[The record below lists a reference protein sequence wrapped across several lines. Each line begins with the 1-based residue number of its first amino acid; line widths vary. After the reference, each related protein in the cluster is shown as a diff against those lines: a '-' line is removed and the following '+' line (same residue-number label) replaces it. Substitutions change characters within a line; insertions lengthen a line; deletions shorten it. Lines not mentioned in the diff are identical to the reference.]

1 MNAAMTLFR
10 GFYMHAEHPAN
21 ESPLVTVII
30 ASYNHARYIEQSI
43 LSVINQTYDNIELL
57 VIDDGS
63 KDDSP
68 RLLQQLQQQHG
79 FDLKL
84 QANQGLARTLN
95 QAIARAKGNLIVPFG
110 SDDIMVPHRIA
121 TQVAY
126 MQGKP
131 EVGICSANIETI
143 DQDGKVMGAREQ
155 RNRNLPFRRL
165 DFDDLFLD
173 RKPGPMAA
181 TLMLRRE
188 ALEKVGGFHDQ
199 IRLEDVYIELSI
211 AHAGY
216 YIDVLGEVL
225 AQYRDHPTNTF
236 KNGRFMID
244 NVLKTYAIFSDHP
257 SYEQV
262 CMRFRNSMLLK
273 YANRDKPLA
282 REILSDIPVKYW
294 NRKTL
299 RGLWRLVWS

>member
-1 MNAAMTLFR
+1 
-10 GFYMHAEHPAN
+10 MHAQRHDATDT
-21 ESPLVTVII
+21 PLVTVII

-43 LSVINQTYDNIELL
+43 LSVINQTYKNIELL

-63 KDDSP
+63 KDESP
-68 RLLQQLQQQHG
+68 ALLTRLQAQHG

-95 QAIARAKGNLIVPFG
+95 EAIARAEGDLIVPFG
-110 SDDIMVPHRIA
+110 SDDIMFPHRIA

-165 DFDDLFLD
+165 NFDDLFLD

-188 ALEKVGGFHDQ
+188 ALEKVGGFHDK

-216 YIDVLGEVL
+216 YIDVLGEPL

-236 KNGRFMID
+236 KNGPFMVD
-244 NVLKTYAIFSDHP
+244 NVLSTYAVFKDHP
-257 SYEQV
+257 QYEQV
-262 CMRFRNSMLLK
+262 CMKFRNSMVLK
-273 YANRDKPLA
+273 YANRDKQLT
-282 REILSDIPVKYW
+282 REILAEIPVRFW
-294 NRKTL
+294 TRKTL

>member
-1 MNAAMTLFR
+1 MSSENHEVTDT
-10 GFYMHAEHPAN
+10 
-21 ESPLVTVII
+21 PLVTVII
-30 ASYNHARYIEQSI
+30 ASYNHARYIEASI
-43 LSVINQTYDNIELL
+43 TSVINQTYKNIELL

-68 RLLQQLQQQHG
+68 AVLKRLQEQYG
-79 FDLKL
+79 FDLRF

-95 QAIARAKGNLIVPFG
+95 DAIARAKGDLIVPFG
-110 SDDIMVPHRIA
+110 SDDIMLPHRIA
-121 TQVAY
+121 TQVEY
-126 MQGKP
+126 MNGKP

-188 ALEKVGGFHDQ
+188 ALEKVGGFNAD

-211 AHAGY
+211 ARAGY
-216 YIDVLGEVL
+216 FIDVLGEVL

-236 KNGRFMID
+236 KNGRFMVD
-244 NVLKTYAIFSDHP
+244 NVLRTFAVFSDHP
-257 SYEQV
+257 QYEQV
-262 CMRFRNSMLLK
+262 CMKFRNSMVLK
-273 YANRDKPLA
+273 YANRDKALS
-282 REILSDIPVKYW
+282 REILSEIPLRYW
-294 NRKTL
+294 NKKTL
-299 RGLWRLVWS
+299 RGMWRMAWA

>member
-1 MNAAMTLFR
+1 MSS
-10 GFYMHAEHPAN
+10 
-21 ESPLVTVII
+21 ESHEVTDTPLVTVII
-30 ASYNHARYIEQSI
+30 ASYNHARYIEASI
-43 LSVINQTYDNIELL
+43 TSVINQTYKNIELL

-68 RLLQQLQQQHG
+68 AVLKRLQEQYG
-79 FDLKL
+79 FDLRF

-95 QAIARAKGNLIVPFG
+95 DAIARAKGDLIVPFG
-110 SDDIMVPHRIA
+110 SDDIMLPHRIA
-121 TQVAY
+121 TQVEY
-126 MQGKP
+126 MNGKP

-188 ALEKVGGFHDQ
+188 ALEKVGGFNAD

-211 AHAGY
+211 ARAGY
-216 YIDVLGEVL
+216 FIDVLGEVL

-236 KNGRFMID
+236 KNGRFMVD
-244 NVLKTYAIFSDHP
+244 NVLRTFAVFSDHP
-257 SYEQV
+257 QYEQV
-262 CMRFRNSMLLK
+262 CMKFRNSMVLK
-273 YANRDKPLA
+273 YANRDKALS
-282 REILSDIPVKYW
+282 REILSEIPLRYW
-294 NRKTL
+294 NKKTL
-299 RGLWRLVWS
+299 RGMWRMAWA

>member
-1 MNAAMTLFR
+1 MSSES
-10 GFYMHAEHPAN
+10 HAVTDT
-21 ESPLVTVII
+21 PLVTVII
-30 ASYNHARYIEQSI
+30 ASYNHARYIEASI
-43 LSVINQTYDNIELL
+43 TSVINQTYKNIELL

-68 RLLQQLQQQHG
+68 AVLKRLQEQYG
-79 FDLKL
+79 FDLRF

-95 QAIARAKGNLIVPFG
+95 DAIARAKGNLIVPFG
-110 SDDIMVPHRIA
+110 SDDIMLPHRIA
-121 TQVAY
+121 TQVEY
-126 MQGKP
+126 MNGKP

-188 ALEKVGGFHDQ
+188 ALEKVGGFNAD

-211 AHAGY
+211 ARAGY
-216 YIDVLGEVL
+216 FIDVLGEVL

-236 KNGRFMID
+236 KNGRFMVD
-244 NVLKTYAIFSDHP
+244 NVLRTFAVFSDHP
-257 SYEQV
+257 QYEQV
-262 CMRFRNSMLLK
+262 CMKFRNSMVLK
-273 YANRDKPLA
+273 YANRDKALSQEVLSEIPL
-282 REILSDIPVKYW
+282 RYW
-294 NRKTL
+294 NKKTL
-299 RGLWRLVWS
+299 RGMWRMAWS

>member
-1 MNAAMTLFR
+1 MCSENLAVSET
-10 GFYMHAEHPAN
+10 
-21 ESPLVTVII
+21 PLVTVII
-30 ASYNHARYIEQSI
+30 ASYNHARYIEGSI
-43 LSVINQTYDNIELL
+43 NSVVNQTYKNIELL

-68 RLLQQLQQQHG
+68 AVLKRLQEKHD
-79 FDLKL
+79 FDLRF

-95 QAIARAKGNLIVPFG
+95 EAIARAKGDLIVPFG
-110 SDDIMVPHRIA
+110 SDDIMLPHRIA
-121 TQVAY
+121 TQVEY
-126 MQGKP
+126 MNGKP

-188 ALEKVGGFHDQ
+188 ALNKVGGFNQ
-199 IRLEDVYIELSI
+199 NIRLEDVYIELSI
-211 AHAGY
+211 ARAGY
-216 YIDVLGEVL
+216 FIDVLGEVL

-236 KNGRFMID
+236 KNGRFMVD
-244 NVLKTYAIFSDHP
+244 NVLRTFAVFSDHP
-257 SYEQV
+257 QYEQV

-273 YANRDKPLA
+273 YANRDKALS
-282 REILSDIPVKYW
+282 REILSEIPLKYW

-299 RGLWRLVWS
+299 RGIWRLIWP

>member
-1 MNAAMTLFR
+1 MSSES
-10 GFYMHAEHPAN
+10 HAVTDT
-21 ESPLVTVII
+21 PLVTVII
-30 ASYNHARYIEQSI
+30 ASYNHARYIEASI
-43 LSVINQTYDNIELL
+43 TSVINQTYKNIELL

-68 RLLQQLQQQHG
+68 AVLKRLQEQYG
-79 FDLKL
+79 FDLRF

-95 QAIARAKGNLIVPFG
+95 DAIARAKGDLIVPFG
-110 SDDIMVPHRIA
+110 SDDIMLPHRIA
-121 TQVAY
+121 TQVEY
-126 MQGKP
+126 MNGKP

-188 ALEKVGGFHDQ
+188 ALEKVGGFNAD

-211 AHAGY
+211 ARAGY
-216 YIDVLGEVL
+216 FIDVLGEVL

-236 KNGRFMID
+236 KNGRFMVD
-244 NVLKTYAIFSDHP
+244 NVLRTFAVFSDHP
-257 SYEQV
+257 QYEQV
-262 CMRFRNSMLLK
+262 CMKFRNSMVLK
-273 YANRDKPLA
+273 YANRDKALSREVLSEIPL
-282 REILSDIPVKYW
+282 RYW
-294 NRKTL
+294 NKKTL
-299 RGLWRLVWS
+299 RGMWRMAWS

>member
-1 MNAAMTLFR
+1 MSS
-10 GFYMHAEHPAN
+10 
-21 ESPLVTVII
+21 ESHEVTDTPLVTVII
-30 ASYNHARYIEQSI
+30 ASYNHARYIEASI
-43 LSVINQTYDNIELL
+43 TSVINQTYKNIELL

-68 RLLQQLQQQHG
+68 AVLKRLQEQYG
-79 FDLKL
+79 FDLRF

-95 QAIARAKGNLIVPFG
+95 DAIARAKGDLIVPFG
-110 SDDIMVPHRIA
+110 SDDIMLPHRIA
-121 TQVAY
+121 TQVEY
-126 MQGKP
+126 MNGKP

-188 ALEKVGGFHDQ
+188 ALEKVGGFNAD

-211 AHAGY
+211 ARAGY
-216 YIDVLGEVL
+216 FIDVLGEVL

-236 KNGRFMID
+236 KNGRFMVD
-244 NVLKTYAIFSDHP
+244 NVLRTFAVFSDHP
-257 SYEQV
+257 QYEQV
-262 CMRFRNSMLLK
+262 CMKFRNSMVLK
-273 YANRDKPLA
+273 YANRDKALS
-282 REILSDIPVKYW
+282 REILSKIPLRYW
-294 NRKTL
+294 DKKTL
-299 RGLWRLVWS
+299 RGIWRMAWS

>member
-1 MNAAMTLFR
+1 MSSES
-10 GFYMHAEHPAN
+10 HAVTDT
-21 ESPLVTVII
+21 PLVTVII
-30 ASYNHARYIEQSI
+30 ASYNHARYIEASI
-43 LSVINQTYDNIELL
+43 TSVINQTYKNIELL

-68 RLLQQLQQQHG
+68 AVLKRLQEQYG
-79 FDLKL
+79 FDLRF

-95 QAIARAKGNLIVPFG
+95 DAIARAKGNLIVPFG
-110 SDDIMVPHRIA
+110 SDDIMLPHRIA
-121 TQVAY
+121 TQVEY
-126 MQGKP
+126 MNGKP

-188 ALEKVGGFHDQ
+188 ALEKVGGFNAD

-211 AHAGY
+211 ARAGY
-216 YIDVLGEVL
+216 FIDVLGEVL

-236 KNGRFMID
+236 KNGRFMVD
-244 NVLKTYAIFSDHP
+244 NVLRTFAVFSDHP
-257 SYEQV
+257 QYEQV
-262 CMRFRNSMLLK
+262 CMKFRNSMVLK
-273 YANRDKPLA
+273 YANRDKALSREVLSEIPL
-282 REILSDIPVKYW
+282 RYW
-294 NRKTL
+294 NKKTL
-299 RGLWRLVWS
+299 RGMWRMAWS

>member
-1 MNAAMTLFR
+1 MSS
-10 GFYMHAEHPAN
+10 
-21 ESPLVTVII
+21 ESHEVTDTPLVTVII
-30 ASYNHARYIEQSI
+30 ASYNHARYIEASI
-43 LSVINQTYDNIELL
+43 TSVINQTYKNIELL

-68 RLLQQLQQQHG
+68 AVLKRLQGQYG
-79 FDLKL
+79 FDLRF

-95 QAIARAKGNLIVPFG
+95 DAIARAKGSLIVPFG
-110 SDDIMVPHRIA
+110 SDDIMLPHRIA
-121 TQVAY
+121 TQVEY
-126 MQGKP
+126 MKDKP

-143 DQDGKVMGAREQ
+143 DQDGNVMGAREQ

-188 ALEKVGGFHDQ
+188 ALEKVGGFNAD
-199 IRLEDVYIELSI
+199 IRLEDVYIELTI

-216 YIDVLGEVL
+216 FIDVLGEVL

-236 KNGRFMID
+236 KNGRFMVD
-244 NVLKTYAIFSDHP
+244 NVLRTLAVFSDHP
-257 SYEQV
+257 QYEQV
-262 CMRFRNSMLLK
+262 CMKFRNSMVLK
-273 YANRDKPLA
+273 YANRDKALS
-282 REILSDIPVKYW
+282 REILSEIPLRYW
-294 NRKTL
+294 NKKTL
-299 RGLWRLVWS
+299 RGMWRMAWS

>member
-1 MNAAMTLFR
+1 
-10 GFYMHAEHPAN
+10 
-21 ESPLVTVII
+21 VII
-30 ASYNHARYIEQSI
+30 ASYNHARYIEASI
-43 LSVINQTYDNIELL
+43 NSVINQTYKNIELL

-68 RLLQQLQQQHG
+68 AVLKRLQEQHG
-79 FDLKL
+79 FDLRF

-95 QAIARAKGNLIVPFG
+95 DAIARAKGDLIVPFG
-110 SDDIMVPHRIA
+110 SDDIMLPHRIA
-121 TQVAY
+121 TQVEY
-126 MQGKP
+126 MNGKP

-143 DQDGKVMGAREQ
+143 DQDGNVMGAREQ

-188 ALEKVGGFHDQ
+188 ALEKVGGFNHD

-211 AHAGY
+211 ARAGY
-216 YIDVLGEVL
+216 FIDVLGEVL

-236 KNGRFMID
+236 KNGRFMVD
-244 NVLKTYAIFSDHP
+244 NVLRTFAVFSDHP
-257 SYEQV
+257 QYEQV
-262 CMRFRNSMLLK
+262 CMKFRNSMVLK
-273 YANRDKPLA
+273 YANRDKALS
-282 REILSDIPVKYW
+282 REILSEIPLRYW
-294 NRKTL
+294 NKKTL
-299 RGLWRLVWS
+299 RGIWRMIWS

>member
-1 MNAAMTLFR
+1 
-10 GFYMHAEHPAN
+10 MHAQHHDATDT
-21 ESPLVTVII
+21 PLVTVII

-43 LSVINQTYDNIELL
+43 LSVINQTYKNIELL

-63 KDDSP
+63 KDESP
-68 RLLQQLQQQHG
+68 ALLTRLQAQHG

-95 QAIARAKGNLIVPFG
+95 EAIARAEGDLIVPFG
-110 SDDIMVPHRIA
+110 SDDIMFPHRIA

-165 DFDDLFLD
+165 NFDDLFLD

-188 ALEKVGGFHDQ
+188 ALEKVGGFHDK

-216 YIDVLGEVL
+216 YIDVLGEPL

-236 KNGRFMID
+236 KNGRFMVD
-244 NVLKTYAIFSDHP
+244 NVLSTYAVFKDHP
-257 SYEQV
+257 QYEQV
-262 CMRFRNSMLLK
+262 CMKFRNSMVLK
-273 YANRDKPLA
+273 YANRDKQLT
-282 REILSDIPVKYW
+282 REILAEIPVRFW
-294 NRKTL
+294 TRKTL

>member
-1 MNAAMTLFR
+1 MRSEN
-10 GFYMHAEHPAN
+10 HAVTET
-21 ESPLVTVII
+21 PLVTVII
-30 ASYNHARYIEQSI
+30 ASYNHARYIEASI
-43 LSVINQTYDNIELL
+43 NSVLNQTYKNIELL

-63 KDDSP
+63 KDESP
-68 RLLQQLQQQHG
+68 SVLKRLQEQHD
-79 FDLKL
+79 FNLRF

-95 QAIARAKGNLIVPFG
+95 DAIARAKGDLIVPFG
-110 SDDIMVPHRIA
+110 SDDIMLPHRIA
-121 TQVAY
+121 TQVEY
-126 MQGKP
+126 MNGKP

-165 DFDDLFLD
+165 DFEDLFLD

-188 ALEKVGGFHDQ
+188 ALNKVGGFNPD

-211 AHAGY
+211 ARAGY
-216 YIDVLGEVL
+216 FIDVLGEVL

-236 KNGRFMID
+236 KNGRFMVD
-244 NVLKTYAIFSDHP
+244 NVLRTLAVFSDHP
-257 SYEQV
+257 QYEQV
-262 CMRFRNSMLLK
+262 CMKFRNSMLLK
-273 YANRDKPLA
+273 YANRDKALS
-282 REILSDIPVKYW
+282 REILSEIPLKYW

-299 RGLWRLVWS
+299 RGMWRLVWS

>member
-1 MNAAMTLFR
+1 MSS
-10 GFYMHAEHPAN
+10 
-21 ESPLVTVII
+21 ESHEVTDTPLVTVII
-30 ASYNHARYIEQSI
+30 ASYNHARYIEASI
-43 LSVINQTYDNIELL
+43 TSVINQTYKNIELL

-68 RLLQQLQQQHG
+68 AVLKRLQGQYG
-79 FDLKL
+79 FDLRF

-95 QAIARAKGNLIVPFG
+95 DAIARAKGDLIVPFG
-110 SDDIMVPHRIA
+110 SDDIMLPHRIA
-121 TQVAY
+121 TQVEY
-126 MQGKP
+126 MNGKP

-188 ALEKVGGFHDQ
+188 ALEKVGGFNAD

-211 AHAGY
+211 ARAGY
-216 YIDVLGEVL
+216 FIDVLGEVL

-236 KNGRFMID
+236 KNGRFMVD
-244 NVLKTYAIFSDHP
+244 NVLRTFAVFSDHP
-257 SYEQV
+257 QYDQV
-262 CMRFRNSMLLK
+262 CMKFRNSMVLK
-273 YANRDKPLA
+273 YANRDKALS
-282 REILSDIPVKYW
+282 REILSEIPLRYW
-294 NRKTL
+294 NKKTL
-299 RGLWRLVWS
+299 RGMWRMAWA

>member
-1 MNAAMTLFR
+1 MSS
-10 GFYMHAEHPAN
+10 
-21 ESPLVTVII
+21 ESHEVTDTPLVTVII
-30 ASYNHARYIEQSI
+30 ASYNHARYIEASI
-43 LSVINQTYDNIELL
+43 TSVINQTYKNIELL

-68 RLLQQLQQQHG
+68 AVLERLQEQYG
-79 FDLKL
+79 FDLRF

-95 QAIARAKGNLIVPFG
+95 DAIARAKGDLIVPFG
-110 SDDIMVPHRIA
+110 SDDIMLPHRIA
-121 TQVAY
+121 TQVEY
-126 MQGKP
+126 MNGKP

-188 ALEKVGGFHDQ
+188 ALEKVGGFNAD

-211 AHAGY
+211 ARAGY
-216 YIDVLGEVL
+216 FIDVLGEVL

-236 KNGRFMID
+236 KNGRFMVD
-244 NVLKTYAIFSDHP
+244 NVLRTFAVFSDHP
-257 SYEQV
+257 QYEQV
-262 CMRFRNSMLLK
+262 CMKFRNSMVLK
-273 YANRDKPLA
+273 YANRDKALS
-282 REILSDIPVKYW
+282 REILSEIPLRYW
-294 NRKTL
+294 NKKTL
-299 RGLWRLVWS
+299 RGMWRMAWS